1 MSGDAGL
8 RLVAIG
14 ASAGGVDAVGE
25 LLAGL
30 PAGFDIPVVVVL
42 HVPPGRSSQL
52 AEVFSLRSTLRV
64 REAADKMPLAPG
76 TVLVAP
82 PDYHLLVERDETV
95 SLSSEEAVMFSRP
108 SIDLLFESIA
118 WSLGAAALGIVLTGA
133 NEDGAR
139 GLALL
144 RAAGG
149 TAWVQAPDDAQVSTM
164 PQAALE
170 RAGADATLPLA
181 RMKDALS
188 RLRRGSPAAA
198 ALSPG

>member
-25 LLAGL
+25 LLEGL
-30 PAGFDIPVVVVL
+30 PAGFDVPVVVVL

-52 AEVFSLRSTLRV
+52 AEVFSLRSALRV
-64 REAADKMPLAPG
+64 REAADKMPLTPG

-108 SIDLLFESIA
+108 SIDLMFESIA
-118 WSLGAAALGIVLTGA
+118 WSLGAGALGIVLTGA

-149 TAWVQAPDDAQVSTM
+149 TAWVQAPGDAHVSTM
-164 PQAALE
+164 PQAALA
-170 RAGADATLPLA
+170 RAGADATLPLSDM
-181 RMKDALS
+181 RDALS
-188 RLRRGSPAAA
+188 RLRRGTPVAIGASRA
-198 ALSPG
+198 

>member
-133 NEDGAR
+133 NDDGAR